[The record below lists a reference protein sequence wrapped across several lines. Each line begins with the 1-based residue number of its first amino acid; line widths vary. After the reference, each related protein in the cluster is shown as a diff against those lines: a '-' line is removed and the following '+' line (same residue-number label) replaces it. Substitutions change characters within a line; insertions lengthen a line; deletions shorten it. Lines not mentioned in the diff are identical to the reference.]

1 MQFVGMGVLP
11 EHKSAKVKQI
21 KNPPGW
27 FQLMVGSTGAS
38 LILYILCI
46 FQQII
51 TVNMCAFVYMYLFSR
66 CFYLE
71 RLGKEKCKEFFIN

>member
-51 TVNMCAFVYMYLFSR
+51 NVNMCTCLFICTYSADAFILRDLEGKNVRNFS
-66 CFYLE
+66 
-71 RLGKEKCKEFFIN
+71 